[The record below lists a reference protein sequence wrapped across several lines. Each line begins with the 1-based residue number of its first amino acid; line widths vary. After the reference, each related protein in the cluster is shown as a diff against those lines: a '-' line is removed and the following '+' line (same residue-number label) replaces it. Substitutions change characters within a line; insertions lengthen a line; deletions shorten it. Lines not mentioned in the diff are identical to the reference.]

1 MDWDKLK
8 VFYNV
13 AQVGSFTRAAE
24 QLNLSQSAISRQI
37 SGLEDTLGAPLF
49 YRHARG
55 LIMTEQG
62 DLLYDTV
69 REVFLRLALTEAM
82 INESKGAPQ
91 GPLKVTTSVAFG
103 SLWLVPRLAPF
114 LDLYPNISLKLI
126 LNDEPPDLQNREADI
141 ALTQEP
147 PQQHGLLTVPLPP
160 YRLRVYGSREYLQ
173 KYGTPVRP
181 EDLDRHKLIVF
192 GDDTPHMNT
201 KVNWI
206 LHVGAKRGQSRK
218 PYLIINNAQGIM
230 NAVKAGL
237 GLAAMHRHI
246 VGQDHGLVEV
256 LPDLPGATMQRYIV
270 FPEQLAHSKRVRVF
284 REFVEKI
291 ASDEPDTL

>member
-37 SGLEDTLGAPLF
+37 SGLEETLGAPLF

-62 DLLYDTV
+62 DLLFDTV
-69 REVFLRLALTEAM
+69 RDVFLRLALTEAM

-103 SLWLVPRLAPF
+103 SLWLAPRLSEF
-114 LDLYPNISLKLI
+114 LESFPNISLKLI
-126 LNDEPPDLQNREADI
+126 LNDEPLDLQNREADI
-141 ALTQEP
+141 SITQEP
-147 PQQHGLLTVPLPP
+147 AHQPGLLTVPLPP
-160 YRLRVYGSREYLQ
+160 YRMRIYASREYLE
-173 KYGTPVRP
+173 KNGAPLKP

-192 GDDTPHMNT
+192 GDDTRHMNT

-206 LHVGAKRGQSRK
+206 LHVGAKRGHVRK
-218 PYLIINNAQGIM
+218 PYLIMNNAQAILS
-230 NAVKAGL
+230 AVSAGL
-237 GLAAMHRHI
+237 GLAAMHKYI
-246 VGQDHGLVEV
+246 VRDTPGLVEL
-256 LPDLPGATMQRYIV
+256 LPDLPGASMQRYIV
-270 FPEQLAHSKRVRVF
+270 YPQQLSHSKRVRAF
-284 REFVEKI
+284 REFLERR
-291 ASDEPDTL
+291 ALEDQDTL